1 MLHRT
6 LLQLNNTLEVGIHES
21 YNRRI
26 EERTGML
33 QIRPTLFDVNK
44 QPFFN
49 YLIECS

>member
-6 LLQLNNTLEVGIHES
+6 LLQLNNTLEVRIHES
-21 YNRRI
+21 YNRCI

-33 QIRPTLFDVNK
+33 QIGSALFDVNE